1 MLQNSNCFE
10 NRLSTFLELADNTK
24 NLRGKTSDISKKSN
38 IERINAKT
46 SNLENSLILLLQKF
60 VSMSMCPWLIQ
71 LDLPLQ
77 KKKKTKTFRFVSSC
91 NLSLREKKGGEL
103 MYGKNVC
110 K

>member
-1 MLQNSNCFE
+1 VLQNSNCFE

-77 KKKKTKTFRFVSSC
+77 KKRKLKLFV
-91 NLSLREKKGGEL
+91 LSLRVICLFEKKREV
-103 MYGKNVC
+103 N
-110 K
+110 